1 MVGEAERTVQ
11 RGRAGLRRSALVV
24 ISCVLAGSVLVACS
38 GGGGVS
44 PSSSPVATPA
54 GALPDTPAGSQVG
67 WLLTAT
73 SHLPIGAAELRA
85 HFAPSFLAQIGPAK
99 LKDRKSTRLNSSHC
113 LVSRMPSSA

>member
-1 MVGEAERTVQ
+1 MVCEAGRTAQ
-11 RGRAGLRRSALVV
+11 RGRAGFRRSAVVV

-44 PSSSPVATPA
+44 PSSSPVASTG
-54 GALPDTPAGSQVG
+54 GALPEVPPLGRRSAGCS
-67 WLLTAT
+67 TAT

-99 LKDRKSTRLNSSHC
+99 INQAFRAFVGAGWRWPRSW
-113 LVSRMPSSA
+113 